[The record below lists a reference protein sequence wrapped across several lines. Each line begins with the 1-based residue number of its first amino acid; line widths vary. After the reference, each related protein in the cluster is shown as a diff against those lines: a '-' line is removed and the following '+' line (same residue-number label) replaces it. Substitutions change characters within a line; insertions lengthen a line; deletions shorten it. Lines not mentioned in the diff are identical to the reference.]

1 MQYFPHCTIML
12 CLLILGEKVD
22 QKQVETLEEIFKR
35 VQFRTLDLENT
46 YLEEEVLIN
55 SHDVL

>member
-1 MQYFPHCTIML
+1 ML